1 MPEQIRTITDKGQFP
16 KIFSLFFANN
26 DVFLKTAS
34 GDLKIVYMGFADG
47 TVAFKIPYVKNMPD
61 SCVILTRK
69 DSYIVS
75 GVFKLKEK
83 DADDMYVFYPVQFQI
98 ISNPRK
104 EERIDLGTGKSVL
117 FITNLISD
125 YILQN
130 SLALSLK
137 KVENIKEI
145 LRFDLEKRFTYVK
158 IYFMNEGMSDPRMK
172 YFYANPVPL
181 FVPNMN
187 AQPDAKFEKQFNTY
201 INEIYAKDYLLQ
213 NRKNL
218 IAEIAV
224 PVLYHGKIPY
234 GYIQVNSDKPLTDGI
249 FSVIKRLGVVADEL
263 FKKNKLF
270 LPETDKLLIADASF
284 SGIGIVF
291 RERKYI
297 RYFKEGSYVIGDMLL
312 PGSTKAN
319 VLCVVR
325 NIALMENKI
334 IKVGCQIKD
343 LDALSEVHYHEY
355 LESVGLKAE

>member
-1 MPEQIRTITDKGQFP
+1 MAEQIQTITDKSQFP

-26 DVFLKTAS
+26 DVYLRTAS

-47 TVAFKIPYVKNMPD
+47 IVAFKIPYVKNMPD

-69 DSYIVS
+69 DSYLVN

-83 DADDMYVFYPVQFQI
+83 DVDDMYVFYPVQFQI
-98 ISNPRK
+98 ISTPRK
-104 EERIDLGTGKSVL
+104 EERIEFGTGKSVL
-117 FITNLISD
+117 FITNIISD

-137 KVENIKEI
+137 KVDNVKEI
-145 LRFDLEKRFTYVK
+145 LRFDLEKRFPYVR
-158 IYFMNEGMSDPRMK
+158 IYFLNEGMADPRMK
-172 YFYANPVPL
+172 YFYSNPMPI
-181 FVPNMN
+181 FVANMN
-187 AQPDAKFEKQFNTY
+187 AQPEPKNEKLFNMY
-201 INEIYAKDYLLQ
+201 INEIYAKDYMLQ

-234 GYIQVNSDKPLTDGI
+234 GYIQVNSDKPLSDGM

-270 LPETDKLLIADASF
+270 IPETDRLLIADASF
-284 SGIGIVF
+284 GGIGIVF

-297 RYFKEGSYVIGDMLL
+297 RYFKEGSYVIGDILL
-312 PGSTKAN
+312 PNGSRAN
-319 VLCVVR
+319 VLCMVR
-325 NIALMENKI
+325 NITLMENKV

-343 LDALSEVHYHEY
+343 IDALSEVHYHEY
-355 LESVGLKAE
+355 LESVGMKAE

>member
-1 MPEQIRTITDKGQFP
+1 
-16 KIFSLFFANN
+16 
-26 DVFLKTAS
+26 
-34 GDLKIVYMGFADG
+34 
-47 TVAFKIPYVKNMPD
+47 
-61 SCVILTRK
+61 
-69 DSYIVS
+69 
-75 GVFKLKEK
+75 
-83 DADDMYVFYPVQFQI
+83 VQFQI

-104 EERIDLGTGKSVL
+104 EERIELGTGKSVL

-145 LRFDLEKRFTYVK
+145 LRFDLEKRFPYIK

-172 YFYANPVPL
+172 YFYENPVPL

-263 FKKNKLF
+263 FKKYKLF
-270 LPETDKLLIADASF
+270 LPETDKLLIADASL

-291 RERKYI
+291 KERKYI
-297 RYFKEGSYVIGDMLL
+297 RYFKEGSYVIGDILL
-312 PGSTKAN
+312 PNGTKAN
-319 VLCVVR
+319 ALCIVR

-343 LDALSEVHYHEY
+343 IDALSEVHYHEY